1 MSIPKTRAELRE
13 LNEARLA
20 SGRAPLYTA
29 TFWLDLLERVAT
41 SAASGAAAVAAAG
54 AFNLV
59 DVASWEAL
67 AVGAGTAALMSFLK
81 GIAASRSGSASLV
94 PGV

>member
-1 MSIPKTRAELRE
+1 MSIPTTRAELRA
-13 LNEARLA
+13 LNEARVA
-20 SGRAPLYTA
+20 EGRAPIYTA
-29 TFWLDLLERVAT
+29 TFWLDLGERVIT
-41 SAASGAAAVAAAG
+41 SAAGGAAAVASAA

-59 DVASWEAL
+59 EVDSWQGL
-67 AVGAGTAALMSFLK
+67 AVAAGTAALVSLVK